1 VSAAWGPTR
10 REDGFVAT
18 EFALGVGLLLLPVT
32 MLVLTLPTWSER
44 QTTARAMAREAG
56 RAVAATGVCRPGL
69 ADDVVKTMARNL
81 DLAAEDVSV
90 RLDCAGGPLE
100 PGSDLEVAVTVRM
113 PAVSIPGIG
122 AVGEWSWTASHR
134 EPVDQYASL
143 P

>member
-1 VSAAWGPTR
+1 MIAARGER
-10 REDGFVAT
+10 GFVAT
-18 EFALGVGLLLLPVT
+18 EFALGVGVLLLPVAL
-32 MLVLTLPTWSER
+32 LVLTLPTWSER

-69 ADDVVKTMARNL
+69 ADDVVTTMARNL
-81 DLAAEDVSV
+81 GLAAADATV
-90 RLDCAGGPLE
+90 RLDCRGGALE

-122 AVGEWSWTASHR
+122 AVGEWTWTAVHR
-134 EPVDQYASL
+134 EPVDQYASA